1 MATSKRKN
9 YPGNF
14 ERRGNTLR
22 WRVCVG
28 AERHRETFPT
38 TNPKEAAKWA
48 RERYREL
55 EKRVER
61 KHQGLPGT
69 VTMGALFDQ
78 FERDVLPTLS
88 DGAQRSYHDSLKPL
102 RTYFVDER
110 RNLTVDKI
118 RAAHVHAYLTWRR
131 SRRVDGRPGNVS
143 NRTLAKDRGV
153 LHAVF
158 ALAARLEYRDGNPVA
173 TTKPLKSDPRTPVI
187 LSDKEY
193 ERLLES
199 CAGRPMLA
207 LFVLT
212 LGETGARCESEVLW
226 LRWEDVDL
234 KDGFLQIVSGR
245 NGHRTKS
252 GKSRWVPMTAQ
263 LRVAMRQHFAAFKF
277 AKYPVGAA
285 DGAPSPWVFHH
296 RHTKRT
302 HHAGARVQ
310 SLAAA
315 FKAAAGRAKLP
326 DGLVQH
332 DLRHTRVTR
341 WLADGKNPVHV
352 KEAVGHADLRMT
364 MAYTHLVRENLLGLV
379 DEPDR
384 EALRELA

>member
-1 MATSKRKN
+1 MPKRRT
-9 YPGNF
+9 YPGSL
-14 ERRGNTLR
+14 ERRGDVLR
-22 WRVCVG
+22 WRVSIG
-28 AERHRETFPT
+28 GERHRETFPT
-38 TNPKEAAKWA
+38 TDVREASKWA

-78 FERDVLPTLS
+78 FKRDVLPTLS

-102 RTYFVDER
+102 RTYFVGER
-110 RNLTVDKI
+110 RNLHVDKV
-118 RAAHVHAYLTWRR
+118 RAAHVQAYLTWRR

-153 LHAVF
+153 LHGVF

-173 TTKPLKSDPRTPVI
+173 ITKPLKSDPRTPVI

-193 ERLLES
+193 ERLLTA
-199 CAGRPMLA
+199 CAGRPMLE

-234 KDGFLQIVSGR
+234 EEGFLQVVSGR

-252 GKSRWVPMTAQ
+252 GKSRWVPMT
-263 LRVAMRQHFAAFKF
+263 K
-277 AKYPVGAA
+277 
-285 DGAPSPWVFHH
+285 
-296 RHTKRT
+296 
-302 HHAGARVQ
+302 
-310 SLAAA
+310 
-315 FKAAAGRAKLP
+315 
-326 DGLVQH
+326 
-332 DLRHTRVTR
+332 
-341 WLADGKNPVHV
+341 
-352 KEAVGHADLRMT
+352 
-364 MAYTHLVRENLLGLV
+364 
-379 DEPDR
+379 
-384 EALRELA
+384 ALRSGIYAQE